1 LFIPSFLRIAPEG
14 EELLAEMRGKI
25 EELHREVIEEK

>member
-14 EELLAEMRGKI
+14 EEMLAAMRGKI
-25 EELHREVIEEK
+25 EDLYRGVIEKR

>member
-14 EELLAEMRGKI
+14 EKLLAEMRGKI
-25 EELHREVIEEK
+25 EDLYRGVIEKK